1 MNSPKFVAG
10 PLGFLSLG
18 TEKVPGNNGLRDQS
32 MALKWIKDHISNFGG
47 DPNSVT
53 IFGQSAGSLSVAA
66 HLVSPISEGLFQK
79 AILQSST
86 LLGITWAPFTPERA
100 VKYSHKLAMDLGCDQ
115 SEENDILICLQV

>member
-1 MNSPKFVAG
+1 
-10 PLGFLSLG
+10 
-18 TEKVPGNNGLRDQS
+18 